1 MLYWLHV
8 CICLRLSRSHVKKK
22 PFAKKVGGEAQSK
35 VRGGASAPLPLPVR
49 RLCQDWYYRIR
60 TGVAYVRYNL
70 IRYGITILGLVLQVQ
85 ILSYLSR
92 IYWYYRI
99 RIGVTYTSYNLIRFC
114 ITILGLVLLVQ
125 NLSYLIHK
133 DWYCLKSIVTINA
146 TNKVGY
152 HWLRC
157 SCCEIEVTCMR
168 DVTLDKPVE
177 PV

>member
-1 MLYWLHV
+1 M
-8 CICLRLSRSHVKKK
+8 
-22 PFAKKVGGEAQSK
+22 
-35 VRGGASAPLPLPVR
+35 
-49 RLCQDWYYRIR
+49 
-60 TGVAYVRYNL
+60 
-70 IRYGITILGLVLQVQ
+70 
-85 ILSYLSR
+85 
-92 IYWYYRI
+92 
-99 RIGVTYTSYNLIRFC
+99 IGVTYTSYNLIRFC

-177 PV
+177 LV